1 MLMNG
6 EDLDESRKKFNIL
19 VLRYY
24 NFLSLDFMNVPLSDE
39 EKIKVLNGDDLY
51 TIMQRILVRADK
63 IDQDR
68 EHFWVV
74 GLATNNRILFIEL
87 ISLGSSNATIAE
99 PMDVFSFALQKRA
112 HKVVLVHNHPNGELQ
127 PSEADKDLTD
137 NLIQAGRIVNTE
149 VYDHLIITPRSYLS
163 FRETGLLETLQQS
176 LKYVPAYEI
185 KQRMLAQAKEF
196 AERSLILA
204 KSEMVLTMLAKGI
217 TYADIAEITGLSV
230 EEIERL
236 ESEN

>member
-1 MLMNG
+1 MNIQ
-6 EDLDESRKKFNIL
+6 LT
-19 VLRYY
+19 
-24 NFLSLDFMNVPLSDE
+24 DE

-51 TIMQRILVRADK
+51 GIMQKILLRADR
-63 IDQDR
+63 IDRDR

-74 GLATNNRILFIEL
+74 GLASNNRILFIEL

-185 KQRMLAQAKEF
+185 EKRWRARAKEME
-196 AERSLILA
+196 ERSAILA
-204 KSEMVLTMLAKGI
+204 KSEIILAMLSKGMSFE
-217 TYADIAEITGLSV
+217 DIAELTGLSV